1 MGIPKFA
8 YFISRRYP
16 LMVKKIKEKVDVPE
30 IDNFYLDLNSV
41 IHNVS
46 HGNSILISCQNRS
59 YEDIYDD
66 VCDTIDKL
74 FQIIKPKGLLM
85 ISVDGVAPRTKMNQQ
100 RIRRY
105 RKNTNLTFEELEIIK
120 EKGLDMNNQFNS
132 DAISAGTKFMFDLT
146 SHLKDFILKKKK
158 KDSDWAKIE
167 IILTGADVPGEGEHK
182 ILEYIRNFKSSD
194 KYKENVRH
202 CIYGLDA
209 DLVMLAL
216 ISHEPNIVL
225 LREDTILQKKK
236 QKLLKQKGIEL
247 RTDTDNKNEEP
258 YEFFLISVLRE
269 YLELEFYD
277 IKSKIKFEFN
287 MERIIDDFIF
297 LCFFIGNDFLPN
309 LYSFAI
315 ETGAMDYL
323 FEFYKDCLPELE
335 GYITEQGKIDF
346 SRAKKIFNL
355 LAKKELHSLDLL
367 LYNVKD
373 SAKRNKEKRLEQQK
387 EQVKLLK
394 KLKIKEKKQKLIE
407 SLNNKTPE
415 EQKAFKKNKRKK
427 EIENI
432 KNIFTKINEK
442 LKKNYVFEEEY
453 NKYREDPKNFEERKM
468 KIITQATVD
477 LFADEEEEETEKKKK
492 IKIKKPVNEELEK
505 KLEEQK
511 TNEAYKPPKVKLTAN
526 STIKDTL
533 CEALKYD
540 KYFKDENYCSDYNP
554 EDISDSDV
562 SDVDIKEIMLEVS
575 KNMETMSKASECDKA
590 EDINQQFNENLVK
603 YYIKNAD
610 QAKEFYYKEKLHIDI
625 TKPEGQ
631 EEKNKMFS
639 LYLQGLQWV
648 LLYYYQG
655 VKSWRW
661 YYPYNYAPMLSDFV
675 NTNYNYE
682 NLDKIFE
689 NDKSEPYSPFQ
700 SLLFILPK
708 SSFDLL
714 PACYKS
720 FPEQVPEYFPENVD
734 IDYNGK
740 HTPWE
745 AVVLL
750 PFLDEKKVLDLE
762 QKDRNLTKEE
772 EIYDKWGK
780 SFKFEKNELK
790 DKDIK
795 FDTYE
800 IYQHKEY
807 IMISNYEKKKIDCSF
822 PTLKS
827 LDYNYSV
834 ENMKTFFGKNNV
846 QKTKRITILPKLS
859 VNLNEDEIK
868 KFVNK
873 KYVFIG
879 YPYKAFGRVE
889 GIVYDRKYY
898 YKYQNIVYSDPNFSL
913 SNDLVESIN
922 NSYSKQGIFLNHPDL
937 LCNVAKF
944 TGFGNKN
951 GKMVRLFNEK
961 AAKTPY
967 YIPFEV
973 TSFNSLSKDF
983 EEFKTHFNYE
993 YSHDVKDNNNQKD
1006 KKYDKKYEKKE
1017 YNDKKYEKRD
1027 YNDKP
1032 YRQKFNDNNINNINE
1047 EKNKNNE
1054 QEDINRINIKQKFTI
1069 NPKFKKYPPEVRVE
1083 TAKKMI
1089 IITQGP
1095 LNVSEYRKNRI
1106 FQNENIKE
1114 HEIYYYRNPNSKVVI
1129 NNSNLIIK

>member
-46 HGNSILISCQNRS
+46 HGNTILISCQKRP
-59 YEDIYDD
+59 YEDIYADT
-66 VCDTIDKL
+66 CDTIDKL
-74 FQIIKPKGLLM
+74 FQIINPKNLLM

-105 RKNTNLTFEELEIIK
+105 RKNTNISNEELEIIK
-120 EKGLDMNNQFNS
+120 EKGLDINDQFNS

-146 SHLKDFILKKKK
+146 TYLKNYIIKKKK
-158 KDSDWAKIE
+158 SDENWAKIE

-182 ILEYIRNFKSSD
+182 ILEYIRNLKSSD
-194 KYKENVRH
+194 KYKDNIRH

-236 QKLLKQKGIEL
+236 QKLLSQKGIEL
-247 RTDTDNKNEEP
+247 RIDQSKNEEP

-269 YLELEFYD
+269 YLELEFYE
-277 IKSKIKFEFN
+277 IKEKLKFEFN

-309 LYSFAI
+309 LYSFSI
-315 ETGAMDYL
+315 ETNAMDYL

-355 LAKKELHSLDLL
+355 LAKKELHSLDML
-367 LYNVKD
+367 LYNVKE
-373 SAKRNKEKRLEQQK
+373 SSKKNKEKRQEQMK

-394 KLKIKEKKQKLIE
+394 KLKIKEKKKKLIE

-415 EQKAFKKNKRKK
+415 EQKEFKKNKRKR
-427 EIENI
+427 EIQKI
-432 KNIFTKINEK
+432 KDIFSKISEK
-442 LKKNYVFEEEY
+442 LQKNYVFDEEY
-453 NKYREDPKNFEERKM
+453 SKYREDPKCFEEQKI
-468 KIITQATVD
+468 KIINQATVD
-477 LFADEEEEETEKKKK
+477 LFASDDEEEATKKKK
-492 IKIKKPVNEELEK
+492 VKIKKNVNEELEK
-505 KLEEQK
+505 KLAEEK
-511 TNEAYKPPKVKLTAN
+511 ANEVYKPPKVKLTID

-540 KYFKDENYCSDYNP
+540 KYIKDENYCSDYVP

-562 SDVDIKEIMLEVS
+562 SEVDIKEVMSEVVR
-575 KNMETMSKASECDKA
+575 NMEKTAKASECDKA
-590 EDINQQFNENLVK
+590 EDINQEFNEKLVK
-603 YYIKNAD
+603 CYIKNAE

-625 TKPEGQ
+625 SKPEGK
-631 EEKNKMFS
+631 EEKNKLFN
-639 LYLQGLQWV
+639 LYLEGLQWV

-661 YYPYNYAPMLSDFV
+661 YYPYNYAPMISDF
-675 NTNYNYE
+675 E
-682 NLDKIFE
+682 NINIKENIDKIFE

-708 SSFDLL
+708 TSFDLL
-714 PACYKS
+714 PPCYSK
-720 FPEQVPEYFPENVD
+720 FPEQAPEYFPENVD

-750 PFLDEKKVLDLE
+750 PFLDEAKVLDLE
-762 QKDRNLTKEE
+762 KKDRNLSKEE

-780 SFKFEKNELK
+780 SFKFEKNNIK
-790 DKDIK
+790 DADIK
-795 FDTYE
+795 FNPYE

-807 IMISNYEKKKIDCSF
+807 TMLSNYEKKKIDCSF
-822 PTLKS
+822 PTLKTIS
-827 LDYNYSV
+827 YNYSLDNV
-834 ENMKTFFGKNNV
+834 KTYFGKNNA
-846 QKTKRITILPKLS
+846 QKTKRMTIIPKLT
-859 VNLNEDEIK
+859 VIINENEINNFLSQK
-868 KFVNK
+868 DI
-873 KYVFIG
+873 FIG

-889 GIVYDRKYY
+889 GIIYDRNYY
-898 YKYQNIVYSDPNFSL
+898 YLYKGEMYTDKDFRFSNEL
-913 SNDLVESIN
+913 AESIN
-922 NSYSKQGIFLNHPDL
+922 NSYSKQGIFLNYPDL

-944 TGFGNKN
+944 TGFGNIN
-951 GKMVRLFNEK
+951 GKMKRLFNDK
-961 AAKTPY
+961 AKLNPFY
-967 YIPFEV
+967 VPFEV
-973 TSFNSLSKDF
+973 TSLNSKSRDF
-983 EEFKTHFNYE
+983 VEFRSHFNYE
-993 YSHDVKDNNNQKD
+993 YSHDKKEKNEKYENKKGYNEKKNININYYNNKPNKESKNDNNND
-1006 KKYDKKYEKKE
+1006 
-1017 YNDKKYEKRD
+1017 
-1027 YNDKP
+1027 
-1032 YRQKFNDNNINNINE
+1032 NINKVNL
-1047 EKNKNNE
+1047 KS
-1054 QEDINRINIKQKFTI
+1054 KFTV
-1069 NPKFKKYPPEVRVE
+1069 NAKFKKFPSEVRIE
-1083 TAKKMI
+1083 QAKKMI
-1089 IITQGP
+1089 IIQKGP
-1095 LNVSEYRKNRI
+1095 INQSEYRKNRI
-1106 FQNENIKE
+1106 FTDENIE
-1114 HEIYYYRNPNSKVVI
+1114 DHQIYYYRNPNSKTVVD
-1129 NNSNLIIK
+1129 NPNLIIK